1 MRLINTTTFKLEEFI
16 DNDVP
21 PYAILSH
28 TWAKEEASFQEMQS
42 CDEIVRKKEGYNK
55 IKQCCEIAKSDG
67 FNHAWIDTCCIDK
80 TSSSELSEAI
90 NSMYRW
96 YSTAD
101 VCYVYLSDVPSAGDP
116 KADGSDFSRSRWF
129 TRGWTL
135 QELIAPSVVIFFGS
149 DWKQIGSKSSL
160 RKPIIDTTGIHLG
173 ILLGDSTEN
182 ASIAQRM
189 SWAAKRETTRPEDL
203 AYSLMGLFHVYMP
216 MIYGEGGEHAFLRLQ
231 EEILKISDDESIF
244 AWTSSLSSGLLAVSP
259 AAFSQSGHI
268 FASKKQPNSKS
279 FTFSNKGI
287 RIELP
292 MKTISVRGEVSFI
305 FVGDEERFHGV
316 LNCVESSGSTAMV
329 AIELFASPGE
339 NDVFYRTSTS
349 SLFSVEAS
357 EVDNLRTRKVY
368 VEQSR
373 STTQGRKCGRYLIK
387 ATPLLR
393 ANGILLV
400 SGVYNPNGP
409 YWIDRFPMVTFK
421 RPRGKSDKRHNFYK
435 ACHTV
440 GDELQFSIL
449 NFGRAVNW
457 IIGAIH
463 FEFGRQESFV
473 VLLRKEMLST
483 SIEIVTPLIS
493 ESLEDV
499 ALSYGIGGR
508 APKST
513 SESSRRH
520 WKNESDQLIWNLP
533 SRSESI
539 LVTTRKQIVS
549 GESTI
554 VITVDLIQ

>member
-28 TWAKEEASFQEMQS
+28 TWAKEEASFQEMQG

-55 IKQCCEIAKSDG
+55 IKQCCEVAKRDG

-101 VCYVYLSDVPSAGDP
+101 VCYVYLSDVPSTGDP

-160 RKPIIDTTGIHLG
+160 RKPITDTTGIHLG

-189 SWAAKRETTRPEDL
+189 SWAANRETTRPEDL

-244 AWTSSLSSGLLAVSP
+244 AWTSSLSSGLLAVAP

-268 FASKKQPNSKS
+268 FARKKQPNSKS

-292 MKTISVRGEVSFI
+292 MKTISGRY
-305 FVGDEERFHGV
+305 EESFHGV
-316 LNCVESSGSTAMV
+316 LNCVESSGSTEMV
-329 AIELFASPGE
+329 GIELVASPGE
-339 NDVFYRTSTS
+339 NDVFYRTSTL

-373 STTQGRKCGRYLIK
+373 STMQGRKCGRYLIK

-400 SGVYNPNGP
+400 SGVYNPYGPNGRTWFTRP
-409 YWIDRFPMVTFK
+409 FPPGSRRNNDR
-421 RPRGKSDKRHNFYK
+421 SDRFYK
-435 ACHTV
+435 ACDKV
-440 GDELQFSIL
+440 GDELQFSIS
-449 NFGRAVNW
+449 NPGKAVDW
-457 IIGAIH
+457 IIGAIR
-463 FEFGRQESFV
+463 FEFGRQQDSFV
-473 VLLRKEMLST
+473 VLLKKEMLST
-483 SIEIVTPLIS
+483 SIEIGTPLIG

-499 ALSYGIGGR
+499 AFSYGIGRR

-513 SESSRRH
+513 SESSKRH

-554 VITVDLIQ
+554 VTTVDLIK